1 LKEESSTV
9 RFVTSDVALLEIVLA
24 ITDNSTRGTE
34 RTQHYGLRE
43 ARRFMGNR
51 RHTDDT
57 NSVTERLN
65 ESITEQC
72 TLLVLASAWNLERE
86 ASQRLDLT
94 TAA

>member
-1 LKEESSTV
+1 
-9 RFVTSDVALLEIVLA
+9 
-24 ITDNSTRGTE
+24 
-34 RTQHYGLRE
+34 
-43 ARRFMGNR
+43 MGNR